1 MTQEVIEQQET
12 AAAQATEQAQT
23 QEAAKP
29 AEGEG
34 AAAQEQEQQQEA
46 ETQQQ
51 RDERGR
57 FKPGVQQRIDEL
69 TRQRHEAEREA
80 TYWRQRAGVDQA
92 QAPAPAVAPKP
103 TPDKFNDYADYVEAL
118 TEWKAEQKV
127 TEALS
132 KRDQQQAER
141 AQQTAQQAKAQT
153 FAERQQAARTAI
165 PDYDEVMSAAADVR
179 IAPHVHEALLD
190 SKHGPAI
197 AYHLAKN
204 PDEAERLSTLP
215 PLAAARELGR
225 LEASLAKSAPPQG
238 AAAPALKPVS
248 KAPAP
253 IKPIGAGTTT
263 NQDPARMS
271 MDEYAKW
278 RKAQG
283 ASWAR

>member
-23 QEAAKP
+23 QTREAAKP
-29 AEGEG
+29 AEGTG

-80 TYWRQRAGVDQA
+80 AYWRQRAEPP
-92 QAPAPAVAPKP
+92 APAPAVATKP

-132 KRDQQQAER
+132 KRDQQQAEQ

-153 FAERQQAARTAI
+153 FAERQQATRAAI
-165 PDYDEVMSAAADVR
+165 TDYDEVMSAAADVR
-179 IAPHVHEALLD
+179 IAPHVHEVLLE
-190 SKHGPAI
+190 SEQGPAI

-204 PDEAERLSTLP
+204 PDEAERLSAMS

-238 AAAPALKPVS
+238 AAPAPKPVS

-253 IKPIGAGTTT
+253 IKPLGAGATST
-263 NQDPARMS
+263 NTDPAKMP
-271 MDEYAKW
+271 MDEYVKW
-278 RKAQG
+278 RKANG
-283 ASWAR
+283 APWAR